1 MGKASGLIEAQ
12 NILKKASR
20 IRFVSFSE
28 IDVVRHPLVQDI
40 IKAYARLDKERR
52 ENSNK

>member
-1 MGKASGLIEAQ
+1 MDKVSGLIEAE
-12 NILKKASR
+12 NILKKAQR
-20 IRFVSFSE
+20 IRFVRFSE

-52 ENSNK
+52 DNSNK